1 MCDVDNDRRTKIKW
15 RNDETKRK
23 TIIEKPMKR
32 KQDIRRWNK
41 IKAIS
46 ISENCNR
53 IITKNLSRKEQKN
66 EKNQVWLK
74 EYHKINEID
83 EKELR
88 KMSQQDI
95 EKET

>member
-1 MCDVDNDRRTKIKW
+1 MIKQ
-15 RNDETKRK
+15 KGK
-23 TIIEKPMKR
+23 KIIEKPMKR

>member
-1 MCDVDNDRRTKIKW
+1 MIKQK
-15 RNDETKRK
+15 EKK
-23 TIIEKPMKR
+23 IIEKPMKR

>member
-1 MCDVDNDRRTKIKW
+1 MKKWLNKKKKKI
-15 RNDETKRK
+15 N
-23 TIIEKPMKR
+23 EKPMKR